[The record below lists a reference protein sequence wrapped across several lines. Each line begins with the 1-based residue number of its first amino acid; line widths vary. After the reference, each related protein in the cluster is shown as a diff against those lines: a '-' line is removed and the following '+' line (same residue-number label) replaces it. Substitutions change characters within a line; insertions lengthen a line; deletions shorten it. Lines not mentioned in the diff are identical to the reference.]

1 MGEQRGARRALRSI
15 WERAGRVGGREREDK
30 RGENNGERRREEKG
44 GMGRSEHLMAVSG
57 KQIVGIPNAYTS
69 RRPRDF
75 HGHIWC
81 LKTNSY
87 NREEKAERKKE
98 V

>member
-1 MGEQRGARRALRSI
+1 
-15 WERAGRVGGREREDK
+15 
-30 RGENNGERRREEKG
+30 
-44 GMGRSEHLMAVSG
+44 MGRSEHLMAVSG

-75 HGHIWC
+75 HGHIRC

-98 V
+98 I